1 VKRREFVAG
10 LFGTAAWPLGA
21 RAQRPSIPV
30 IGFIRSRTEDG
41 FAHLLT
47 AFRQGLRDSG
57 YVEGQNLVIEYRWA
71 NNQAEKLPSL
81 AADLVSRGVVVIV
94 ANHGSMAAVMVASK
108 TIPIVFS
115 SGDDPVAG
123 GLVDNLS
130 RPGGNVTGVSFFD
143 IALSGKRLGILD
155 ELSPK
160 TTGVAL
166 LVDGNFASVEAEL
179 RELTAAAKAAA
190 RPLVVM
196 RAATEKEI
204 DLAFSTIEN
213 FGVGALVVGAGPF
226 YIRER
231 QRIIDLAARFAIPA
245 IYVQRE
251 FVLDGG
257 LISYGASQTDAYR
270 RAGAFVARVLNGEKP
285 GDMPVEL
292 VSKVELIINQ
302 QTAVALNLTIPPSL
316 LARADE
322 VIE

>member
-1 VKRREFVAG
+1 
-10 LFGTAAWPLGA
+10 
-21 RAQRPSIPV
+21 
-30 IGFIRSRTEDG
+30 
-41 FAHLLT
+41 
-47 AFRQGLRDSG
+47 
-57 YVEGQNLVIEYRWA
+57 VEGQNLVIEYRWA

-81 AADLVSRGVVVIV
+81 AADLVSRDVVVIV

-166 LVDGNFASVEAEL
+166 LVDGNFASVEVEL